1 MAKKPA
7 TPKKPETPKI
17 LDEISKSNS
26 AKATGTTS
34 RQQQKARRRFILVII
49 LFLPVLGGVLFLAY
63 QQFQLQQ
70 QLAAFQQENQ
80 RLTLALAAQDS
91 QMQQFQQQLEEPSQS
106 VSVDNASVEALE
118 ADFQVLEGDLNEEI
132 LSLRQQLA
140 DFQVQSVPVDN
151 ASVQALEAGFQTL
164 EGDLNEEIRSLRQQL
179 ADFQSQ
185 RPPANETA
193 NTDWKVLEAEYLLG
207 VANRK
212 LQLESDHVSAIE
224 LIENAD
230 AALVDS
236 GNNNVFATRQSIA
249 GDLAQLRD
257 LEPLDREGI
266 YLRLG
271 NLASEAEN
279 IKLLSPMRENFENR
293 RNADSVPLDIGSSP
307 SGFVDSTLSF
317 LGSVFVWREWDE
329 TPEAMLGSDQDAY
342 IKQNLQII
350 LEQAR
355 LALLSA
361 DVQLY
366 QRSLS
371 DASDWLHR
379 YAVTDSGI
387 GQSLSTELDELAS
400 MDIHPALPSLTDSL
414 ALIRQLTANIQ

>member
-132 LSLRQQLA
+132 
-140 DFQVQSVPVDN
+140 
-151 ASVQALEAGFQTL
+151 
-164 EGDLNEEIRSLRQQL
+164 RSLRQQL

-185 RPPANETA
+185 RPPANETT

-207 VANRK
+207 IANSK
-212 LQLESDHVSAIE
+212 LQLEGDHVSAIE

-236 GNNNVFATRQSIA
+236 GNNSVIATRQSIA
-249 GDLAQLRD
+249 GDLARLRD

-279 IKLLSPMRENFENR
+279 IKLLSSLRENFENR

-387 GQSLSTELDELAS
+387 GQALSTELDELAS
-400 MDIHPALPSLTDSL
+400 MDIDPALPSLADSL

>member
-132 LSLRQQLA
+132 
-140 DFQVQSVPVDN
+140 
-151 ASVQALEAGFQTL
+151 
-164 EGDLNEEIRSLRQQL
+164 RSLRQQL

-236 GNNNVFATRQSIA
+236 GNNSVIATRQSIA
-249 GDLAQLRD
+249 GDLARLRD

-387 GQSLSTELDELAS
+387 GQALSTELDELAS